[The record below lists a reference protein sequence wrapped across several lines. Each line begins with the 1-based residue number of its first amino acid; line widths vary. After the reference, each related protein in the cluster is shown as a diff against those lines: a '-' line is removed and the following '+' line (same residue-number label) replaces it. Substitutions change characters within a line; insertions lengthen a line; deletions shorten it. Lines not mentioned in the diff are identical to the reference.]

1 MKTSSLNTLLALLS
15 AVGITAPSMQAA
27 TISLSA
33 SAPTVDGSD
42 IAQLSDSGLDTFSV
56 SGYTPVGDGSGDA
69 GDVWGGRGAMGQ
81 TITTLSNPDGYSLDS
96 FSFKSHTAGGNAN
109 AGTSTYTFRIGT
121 IFGTTFT
128 SLASGSANPSD
139 SYSAGDWLTMT
150 FDSPVTLSADTQYAI
165 DIRNPNTSFGVT
177 VDGAWGWRT
186 AGEIDSSYTGGSAYV
201 SGFNGGTVPDDSNV
215 AFPTIDRVFHV
226 NLAAIP
232 EPSST
237 ALLGLG
243 GLALALRRR
252 RS

>member
-1 MKTSSLNTLLALLS
+1 MKTTAQNTLFALA
-15 AVGITAPSMQAA
+15 GIISIIATSLQAA
-27 TISLSA
+27 TISLS
-33 SAPTVDGSD
+33 STAPTVDGSD
-42 IAQLSDSGLDTFSV
+42 IAQLSDSGLVPFSV
-56 SGYTPVGDGSGDA
+56 TGYTSVGDGTGDA

-96 FSFKSHTAGGNAN
+96 FSIKSHTGGF
-109 AGTSTYTFRIGT
+109 STNPAWGLPGDIQYTFRIGT
-121 IFGTTFT
+121 ISGTTFT
-128 SLASGSANPSD
+128 SLASGSAIPSD
-139 SYSAGDWLTMT
+139 SYTAGDWFTMT
-150 FDSPVTLSADTQYAI
+150 FDSPVTLSADTEYAI
-165 DIRNPNTSFGVT
+165 DIIHDNTPNFG
-177 VDGAWGWRT
+177 GWRT

-226 NLAAIP
+226 NLAAVP

-243 GLALALRRR
+243 GLALMLRRK